1 MNPPK
6 AQDPTPTPNAD
17 DVRLPIATPSQ
28 TVGPFFFFGLTPDDR
43 LGSLADTA
51 VGERLHLH
59 VRILDGVGM
68 PVSDSLIEIY
78 QANAAGEYGTP
89 AFRGFGRLATHADGT
104 CTFETIR
111 PGRVA
116 APQGGTQAAHIN
128 VCVFARGLLRH
139 LYTRV
144 YFAGDPDLDT
154 DPLLALVPAERRATL
169 LARSAAGAAGSW
181 EWEIRLQGDGE
192 TVFFD
197 L

>member
-1 MNPPK
+1 MT
-6 AQDPTPTPNAD
+6 AW
-17 DVRLPIATPSQ
+17 
-28 TVGPFFFFGLTPDDR
+28 DR
-43 LGSLADTA
+43 WAETA
-51 VGERLHLH
+51 AGERLHLH
-59 VRILDGVGM
+59 IRILDGAGA

-89 AFRGFGRLATHADGT
+89 DFSGFGRLATHVDGT

-116 APQGGTQAAHIN
+116 APQGGAQAAHLN

-144 YFAGDPDLDT
+144 YFAGDPDLET
-154 DPLLALVPAERRATL
+154 DPLLSLVPAERRATL
-169 LARSAAGAAGSW
+169 LATPSAGVAGSW